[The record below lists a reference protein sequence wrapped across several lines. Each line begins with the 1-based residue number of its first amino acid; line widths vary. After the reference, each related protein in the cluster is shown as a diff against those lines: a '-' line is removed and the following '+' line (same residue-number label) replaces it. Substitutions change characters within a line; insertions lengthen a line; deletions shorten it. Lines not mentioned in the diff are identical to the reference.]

1 MPYVYK
7 LKDQNMLT
15 TEGYVSTERPL
26 SAEQRLL
33 FRTLLVNTKTYSGS
47 NTQAIKHAIKKF
59 NEACPMTGM
68 QAHDPNIYATIEF

>member
-33 FRTLLVNTKTYSGS
+33 FHTLLVNAKTYSGS
-47 NTQAIKHAIKKF
+47 NTQAIKQAIKTF
-59 NEACPMTGM
+59 NEACPMANM